1 MESLPNIC
9 LQVFMGM
16 EGWKVGING
25 GRSLLDSGGWILD
38 AGGWILDAGSL
49 VRVSDYW
56 VASLKP

>member
-16 EGWKVGING
+16 EGWKVGINE
-25 GRSLLDSGGWILD
+25 GRSLLD

-49 VRVSDYW
+49 LRVSGYW
-56 VASLKP
+56 LLV